1 MRLIRQELIKI
12 KNRALWS
19 WYGFSHVAKTEGS
32 LWQWIIANI
41 VSGSLTIFLPIT
53 YTQQA
58 LILAGGILILAA
70 ECINTAIERVVD
82 DISMD
87 RRPAAKHA
95 KDAGSAAVAIT
106 AIATGVAWGLTST
119 FVGQR
124 RNSSESIST
133 LSGNVAEKSKFCL
146 FLGMTSRMFLS

>member
-1 MRLIRQELIKI
+1 MRLILRELVKI
-12 KNRALWS
+12 KNRAVWS
-19 WYGFSHVAKTEGS
+19 WYGFYHVAKTEGS

-41 VSGSLTIFLPIT
+41 ISGSLTFFLPIS

-82 DISMD
+82 DISTKQ
-87 RRPAAKHA
+87 RAAAKHA

-106 AIATGVAWGLTST
+106 ALATGAVW
-119 FVGQR
+119 FVV
-124 RNSSESIST
+124 IVDL
-133 LSGNVAEKSKFCL
+133 LS
-146 FLGMTSRMFLS
+146 R

>member
-1 MRLIRQELIKI
+1 MRLILRELVKI
-12 KNRALWS
+12 KNRAVWS
-19 WYGFSHVAKTEGS
+19 WYGFYHVAKTEGS

-41 VSGSLTIFLPIT
+41 ISGSLTFFLPIS

-82 DISMD
+82 DISTKQ
-87 RRPAAKHA
+87 RAAAKHA

-106 AIATGVAWGLTST
+106 ALATGVVWFIVIVDL
-119 FVGQR
+119 
-124 RNSSESIST
+124 
-133 LSGNVAEKSKFCL
+133 LS
-146 FLGMTSRMFLS
+146 R